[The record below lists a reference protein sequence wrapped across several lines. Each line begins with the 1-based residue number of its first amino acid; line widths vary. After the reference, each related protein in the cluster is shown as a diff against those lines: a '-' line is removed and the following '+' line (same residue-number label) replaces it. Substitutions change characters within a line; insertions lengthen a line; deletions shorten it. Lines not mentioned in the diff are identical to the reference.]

1 MITEEQAK
9 TRREEILLDQA
20 KIQEAVASLD
30 KQRVQLQNNFVA
42 LSGALQQVDF
52 FLGAN
57 EETTE
62 EVTEDE

>member
-42 LSGALQQVDF
+42 LQGALQQVDF

>member
-1 MITEEQAK
+1 MITEAQAN
-9 TRREEILLDQA
+9 TRREEILSDQA
-20 KIQEAVASLD
+20 KIQEAVTALD

-52 FLGAN
+52 FLNAN
-57 EETTE
+57 EETNE